1 MVRHR
6 HKKIREENGSTVAV
20 ISLHE
25 HEIEGGPEGS
35 WVDIRLPP
43 SIWGSR
49 RLTATTTSGPL
60 APLSLPA
67 GQVRDF
73 RRRDSEEVVTH
84 LVPNSCH
91 AGSPWN
97 ARGAPKALRNGDR
110 CVRHHGQTSL
120 FSFIG
125 NAMGSARARRF

>member
-1 MVRHR
+1 MKDVNHR
-6 HKKIREENGSTVAV
+6 HVDERERCPGFGPAMPGVSGFSTEK
-20 ISLHE
+20 LMDL
-25 HEIEGGPEGS
+25 
-35 WVDIRLPP
+35 VDRVY
-43 SIWGSR
+43 
-49 RLTATTTSGPL
+49 TTSGPL